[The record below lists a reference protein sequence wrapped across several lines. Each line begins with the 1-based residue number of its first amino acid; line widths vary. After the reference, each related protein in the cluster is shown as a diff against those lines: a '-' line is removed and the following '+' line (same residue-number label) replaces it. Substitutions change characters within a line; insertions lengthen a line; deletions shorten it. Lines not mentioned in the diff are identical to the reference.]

1 MNVAITFGLFCIGAY
16 LLQIV
21 FGMRQLK
28 HFNETYSSL
37 RKMGRVAIGRRA
49 GKIKS
54 GTIVLFAIDPTGK
67 VLAAKKMQGVTVLA
81 TFKDMPNYV
90 GQDIHYLDTYNPLV
104 RKENKL
110 LQIAIEDAREVFLRV
125 EAGVYKD
132 VPKVAPVVDVALHA
146 KLLFAR
152 FKQPFKKSS

>member
-1 MNVAITFGLFCIGAY
+1 MNVVIVFGLFCVGAY

-28 HFNETYSSL
+28 HFNQTYAQL
-37 RKMGRVAIGRRA
+37 RKLGRVAIGRRA

-54 GTIVLFAIDPTGK
+54 GTIVLFAVDKSGK

-81 TFKDMPNYV
+81 TFKDMPAYI
-90 GQDIHYLDTYNPLV
+90 GQDIHYFDRYNPLV
-104 RKENKL
+104 RSENKL

-125 EAGVYKD
+125 EAGTYED
-132 VPKVAPVVDVALHA
+132 VPKYAPVVDVALHS
-146 KLLFAR
+146 KLFVAR
-152 FKQPFKKSS
+152 VKQQFKKS